1 VLIDLTRLSPWQ
13 LRRGIGCDK
22 KVHSSL
28 GLNMTMHAEVEKNS
42 RSTDSSQK
50 EWRRPVL
57 RKLPI
62 AATANKISGNEGQGQ
77 GKGDNIGFI
86 S

>member
-1 VLIDLTRLSPWQ
+1 
-13 LRRGIGCDK
+13 
-22 KVHSSL
+22 
-28 GLNMTMHAEVEKNS
+28 MTQPEVEKK
-42 RSTDSSQK
+42 TTATTVQM
-50 EWRRPVL
+50 EWRQPVL

-62 AATANKISGNEGQGQ
+62 AATAHKTSGNEGQGQ

>member
-1 VLIDLTRLSPWQ
+1 MSHP
-13 LRRGIGCDK
+13 
-22 KVHSSL
+22 
-28 GLNMTMHAEVEKNS
+28 EVEKN
-42 RSTDSSQK
+42 RAAVPGK

-62 AATANKISGNEGQGQ
+62 AATANKTEGNEGVGQ
-77 GKGDNIGFI
+77 GKGDNRGQV

>member
-1 VLIDLTRLSPWQ
+1 MAT
-13 LRRGIGCDK
+13 
-22 KVHSSL
+22 KVETSGMRIVMS
-28 GLNMTMHAEVEKNS
+28 GAEK
-42 RSTDSSQK
+42 K

-62 AATANKISGNEGQGQ
+62 AATANKTEGNEGSGQ
-77 GKGDNIGFI
+77 GKGDNRGTI

>member
-1 VLIDLTRLSPWQ
+1 MAQP
-13 LRRGIGCDK
+13 
-22 KVHSSL
+22 
-28 GLNMTMHAEVEKNS
+28 EVEKNRVAIS
-42 RSTDSSQK
+42 RK

-62 AATANKISGNEGQGQ
+62 AATANKTQGNEGTGQ
-77 GKGDNIGFI
+77 GKGDNRGQV

>member
-1 VLIDLTRLSPWQ
+1 MIKMSHCIRW
-13 LRRGIGCDK
+13 K
-22 KVHSSL
+22 
-28 GLNMTMHAEVEKNS
+28 LNMAHEQMHAQVEKGS
-42 RSTDSSQK
+42 HSTDRAQK
-50 EWRRPVL
+50 EWRRPGL

>member
-1 VLIDLTRLSPWQ
+1 MGRYIMDKVEYKSP
-13 LRRGIGCDK
+13 L
-22 KVHSSL
+22 
-28 GLNMTMHAEVEKNS
+28 
-42 RSTDSSQK
+42 K

-62 AATANKISGNEGQGQ
+62 AEASTGNIKPSLNEGVGQ
-77 GKGDNIGFI
+77 GKGNAGSSI

>member
-1 VLIDLTRLSPWQ
+1 MLELFCFNSGRLVVTQP
-13 LRRGIGCDK
+13 
-22 KVHSSL
+22 
-28 GLNMTMHAEVEKNS
+28 EVEKN
-42 RSTDSSQK
+42 TVATTAQK
-50 EWRRPVL
+50 EWRQPVL

-62 AATANKISGNEGQGQ
+62 AATANKVSGNEGQGQ